1 MEEEKLVCAENCPH
15 INKINKV
22 KAHENQKQMN
32 MQKLSNM
39 FKLFSDETRLKII
52 CSLLKEELCVCD
64 LCELLGLNQSQV
76 SHQLQLLR
84 NSKLVKFRRE
94 GKQIFYSLDDEHVEL
109 IIQMALEHILE
120 EEEKHGM
127 L

>member
-1 MEEEKLVCAENCPH
+1 MEEENCPH
-15 INKINKV
+15 LNKINNV
-22 KAHENQKQMN
+22 KSLEPKADEY
-32 MQKLSNM
+32 QKLSNM

>member
-15 INKINKV
+15 LNKINNV
-22 KAHENQKQMN
+22 KSLEPKADEY
-32 MQKLSNM
+32 QKLSNM

-94 GKQIFYSLDDEHVEL
+94 GKMIYYSIDDEHVRS
-109 IIQMALEHILE
+109 IINLTIEHLNHE
-120 EEEKHGM
+120 D
-127 L
+127 

>member
-1 MEEEKLVCAENCPH
+1 MEEEEKLVCAEKCPH
-15 INKINKV
+15 LNKINNV
-22 KAHENQKQMN
+22 KSLEAKADQY
-32 MQKLSNM
+32 QKLSNM

-76 SHQLQLLR
+76 SR

-109 IIQMALEHILE
+109 IIQMALDHILE
-120 EEEKHGM
+120 EEEKYDM

>member
-1 MEEEKLVCAENCPH
+1 MEEDKLVCAENCPH

-22 KAHENQKQMN
+22 KEREPKADEYV
-32 MQKLSNM
+32 KLSNV
-39 FKLFSDETRLKII
+39 FKLFCDGTRLKII

-64 LCELLGLNQSQV
+64 LCELLNLNQSQV

-94 GKQIFYSLDDEHVEL
+94 RKKIFYSLNDKHVEL
-109 IIQMALEHILE
+109 IIQMALDHILE
-120 EEEKHGM
+120 EEEKNE
-127 L
+127 LL

>member
-15 INKINKV
+15 LNKINNV
-22 KAHENQKQMN
+22 KSLEPKADEY
-32 MQKLSNM
+32 QKLSNM

-76 SHQLQLLR
+76 SHQLQL
-84 NSKLVKFRRE
+84 
-94 GKQIFYSLDDEHVEL
+94 
-109 IIQMALEHILE
+109 
-120 EEEKHGM
+120 
-127 L
+127 